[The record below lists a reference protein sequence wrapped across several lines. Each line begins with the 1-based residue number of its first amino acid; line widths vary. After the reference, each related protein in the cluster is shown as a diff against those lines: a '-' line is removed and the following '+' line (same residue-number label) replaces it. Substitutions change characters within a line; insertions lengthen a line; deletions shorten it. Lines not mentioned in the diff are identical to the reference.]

1 MKQPPHL
8 QRAQA
13 RMARGVLTMDGFL
26 GNDGRDL
33 VEILQDDDGE
43 VRRLGLTHARIA
55 RALEELTRKADE
67 SYGTPVDVGPYE
79 VRALES
85 RGGLPCPFGH
95 PGLYEKTVIEARRH
109 DSGATLS
116 WTALNVH
123 LIGEHGFYEGK
134 GSYFRLEPD
143 DLAAFLDLEPDSE
156 ELEGW

>member
-13 RMARGVLTMDGFL
+13 RMARGILTMDGFL
-26 GNDGRDL
+26 GNDARDL

-43 VRRLGLTHARIA
+43 VRRLGLTHEGIA
-55 RALEELTRKADE
+55 RALQELTRRAIE
-67 SYGTPVDVGPYE
+67 ANGTPVEVGLYE
-79 VRALES
+79 VCARET

-95 PGLYEKTVIEARRH
+95 PGLYDKTVVEARRC

-123 LIGEHGFYEGK
+123 LIAEHGFYEGK

-143 DLAAFLDLEPDSE
+143 RLAAFLDLEPDSME
-156 ELEGW
+156 IEGW